1 MLQRGPGNSVN
12 SFEVIGIDLSPVQ
25 IGSAD
30 VASAPT
36 LGEIHRARSMGLRS
50 DGARHRRR
58 EQDGGGQRRLALGRL
73 DRRCALAH
81 I

>member
-30 VASAPT
+30 VAFSAPT
-36 LGEIHRARSMGLRS
+36 LGEIHRARVN
-50 DGARHRRR
+50 GASIRRR
-58 EQDGGGQRRLALGRL
+58 ASLAAGSRRRRSTAAGR
-73 DRRCALAH
+73 
-81 I
+81 

>member
-36 LGEIHRARSMGLRS
+36 LGEIHRARSMGF
-50 DGARHRRR
+50 DQTARVT
-58 EQDGGGQRRLALGRL
+58 GGGSKTAEVNGGWRLA
-73 DRRCALAH
+73 A
-81 I
+81 